1 MLIHRSNRIGDI
13 LIQSISKGLES
24 NCKVCFNLY
33 IASLVELDVSNNIFT
48 DKGAA
53 VFLKTI
59 LNNNSIQKINMKGVR
74 LTQESLSKIA
84 ELRAERSELVM
95 LA

>member
-1 MLIHRSNRIGDI
+1 M
-13 LIQSISKGLES
+13 
-24 NCKVCFNLY
+24 
-33 IASLVELDVSNNIFT
+33 ELDVSNNVFT

-59 LNNNSIQKINMKGVR
+59 LNNNCIQKLNMKGVR

-84 ELRAERSELVM
+84 ELRAEKSGLVI
-95 LA
+95 LD